1 MATPRFSQRPQ
12 AKPDRRRL
20 LRLSLDL
27 HDGPM
32 QDLMA
37 LGFSLDRLRREIDE
51 LPGDTEGLGLQVDGI
66 REQLA
71 DIEVAL
77 REMASVEAHSAR
89 AATLGDLVAEEI
101 ARFRRLD
108 DAELQLDIDETIEP
122 ETDSQ
127 RIALHRVLREALSNI
142 NKHAEAATVSVQLFE
157 ADEVIYLRVSD
168 DGVGFDPAGGHGG
181 LGLRGMQ
188 DRLRLLGSTL
198 DIDSRPGGPTTVT
211 AAGVRPRGG
220 CAGGD
225 PVAVV
230 LGIRRRRTER
240 SFWHHTAES
249 CSAINS

>member
-1 MATPRFSQRPQ
+1 MAAPRFSQRPQ

-37 LGFSLDRLRREIDE
+37 LGFSLDRLRRDIEE
-51 LPGDTEGLGLQVDGI
+51 LPVDTEGLGLQVEGI
-66 REQLA
+66 RDQLA

-77 REMASVEAHSAR
+77 REMASAEAHSAR
-89 AATLGDLVAEEI
+89 ADSLGDLIAEEI

-108 DAELQLDIDETIEP
+108 DAELHLDIDETIET

-142 NKHAEAATVSVQLFE
+142 NKHAEAAAVSIQLFE
-157 ADEVIYLRVSD
+157 ADDVVYLRVSD
-168 DGVGFDPAGGHGG
+168 DGVGFDPAVRQGG
-181 LGLRGMQ
+181 LGLSGMQ
-188 DRLRLLGSTL
+188 DRLQLLGSGL

-211 AAGVRPRGG
+211 AAVRRWRP
-220 CAGGD
+220 
-225 PVAVV
+225 
-230 LGIRRRRTER
+230 T
-240 SFWHHTAES
+240 
-249 CSAINS
+249 